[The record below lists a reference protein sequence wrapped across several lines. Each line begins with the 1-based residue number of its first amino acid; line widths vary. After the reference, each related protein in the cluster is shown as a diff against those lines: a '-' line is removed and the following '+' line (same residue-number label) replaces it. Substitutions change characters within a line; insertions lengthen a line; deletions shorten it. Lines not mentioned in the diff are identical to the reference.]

1 MNENSLIVSNAKKS
15 FGGIGVVKNVSL
27 DIVPGE
33 VIVLLGENGAGKST
47 LLKMIGGV
55 YEADAIEMQR
65 GGVPLMIRDVV
76 AARAAGIAMVH
87 QELNLVDTQTVWQ
100 NVFLGQEP
108 TSGIR
113 AIGLIDRAHARSQA
127 QLLLDQVGAAVS
139 ADALVRDIPLA
150 QRQQVEI
157 AKALSQ
163 AGVSI
168 LLLDEPTSSLTEE
181 QAGDLLG
188 VIRRLKSQG
197 IGVVL
202 TTHRMDEAFS
212 IADRIV
218 VLRDGEKIAEVRAD
232 DPNITQASIIEQMV
246 GRALNTLFP
255 DHRAPTDEKI
265 FEVEDLKGGM
275 VEGVSFDV
283 RRGEIFGI
291 GGLVGAGRTETLRR
305 IFGAEKSTST
315 VMKLN
320 GNPVSIR
327 TPGQAVRAGMGFV
340 PEDRKAD
347 GLVLLQ
353 SIADN
358 IALPN
363 LGSLGRFAW
372 VRSRLRSKLAT
383 RFVEKLGIKTRQTA
397 QQVWQLSGGNQQ
409 KVVLAKWLARPLQ
422 LLILDEPT
430 RGIDIGA
437 RSDIY
442 RLIDEIAASGVAVIL
457 VSSDMEELIGLSDRV
472 AVMAGGRIVDI
483 LSGDDITQP
492 RILTLASQITA
503 EKQYI

>member
-1 MNENSLIVSNAKKS
+1 MNENSLVVSNAKKS
-15 FGGIGVVKNVSL
+15 FGGIDVVKNVSL
-27 DIVPGE
+27 EIVPGE

-55 YEADAIEMQR
+55 YEADAIEIQR
-65 GGVPLMIRDVV
+65 GGVSLIIRDVV

-100 NVFLGQEP
+100 NIFLGQEP
-108 TSGIR
+108 ISGAR
-113 AIGLIDRAHARSQA
+113 AFGMIDSARARKEA

-139 ADALVRDIPLA
+139 ADALVRDISIA

-181 QAGDLLG
+181 QAGDLLE

-218 VLRDGEKIAEVRAD
+218 ILRDGEKIAEVRAD
-232 DPNITQASIIEQMV
+232 DPNITKTSIIEQMV
-246 GRALNTLFP
+246 GRTLSTLFP
-255 DHRAPTDEKI
+255 DHRTPSEERI
-265 FEVEDLKGGM
+265 FEVEGLTGGI

-291 GGLVGAGRTETLRR
+291 GGLVGAGRTETVRR

-315 VMKLN
+315 VMNLN
-320 GNPVSIR
+320 GKPISIR
-327 TPGQAVRAGMGFV
+327 NPGQAVRAGMGFV
-340 PEDRKAD
+340 PEDRKTD
-347 GLVLLQ
+347 GLVLIQ

-363 LGSLGRFAW
+363 LRSLGRFSW
-372 VRSRLRSKLAT
+372 VRSGLHSKLAT
-383 RFVEKLGIKTRQTA
+383 RFVEKLGIKTRQTTQA
-397 QQVWQLSGGNQQ
+397 VWQLSGGNQQ

-442 RLIDEIAASGVAVIL
+442 RLIDEIAASGIAVIL

-492 RILTLASQITA
+492 RILTLASQIGV
-503 EKQYI
+503 